1 MFCAVGIVCY
11 RNYNTQHSRLSVS
24 ECLSCRERHQ
34 PSILWGPQEVFSGS
48 RPLRVGYY
56 ETDGSTM
63 ATPSMSRAV
72 RQTRDLLQKAGHQL
86 VPFTPPSLESALFG
100 LVMRGLLAD
109 RGATFLDN
117 FKGDEVDPNLRTQVT
132 TYSCPSWLKSLLS
145 MLVRPLFPR
154 LSMVLETTQGIR

>member
-1 MFCAVGIVCY
+1 MLGPIARDVDGLVIAMRAVLCDEMFQMDPTVPPIPF
-11 RNYNTQHSRLSVS
+11 NN
-24 ECLSCRERHQ
+24 
-34 PSILWGPQEVFSGS
+34 EVFSGS